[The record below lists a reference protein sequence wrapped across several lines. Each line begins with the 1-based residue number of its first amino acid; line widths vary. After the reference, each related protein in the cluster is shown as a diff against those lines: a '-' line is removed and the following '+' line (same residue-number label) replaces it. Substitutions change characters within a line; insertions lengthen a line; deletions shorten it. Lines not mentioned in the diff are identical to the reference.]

1 MRRVLITN
9 LLFFLLLYIG
19 RVDFMG
25 TGIYKTFAT
34 SFGETTR
41 ELSEVEATEWAN
53 MGDKEC
59 RKYKM
64 KAALNV
70 ASTVAQVKQALVDW
84 I

>member
-1 MRRVLITN
+1 MARRATTICIFNAQN
-9 LLFFLLLYIG
+9 LYG

-34 SFGETTR
+34 PSGETTR
-41 ELSEVEATEWAN
+41 ELSETEATDWAN
-53 MGDKEC
+53 LGDKEC

-84 I
+84 L